1 MASPLNHNHLYYFWL
16 ASKHRNLTK
25 AAKELG
31 LAQPTVSAQIRS
43 LEEQLHAALLTRRGR
58 NIELTEAG
66 QIVFRHADEMFKISS
81 EIPDALE
88 GRFTGQPRVL
98 QVGTSDFVPKP
109 IVLKTLEPLLK
120 EDPDVRLICR
130 EWKIDELFAELALFH
145 LDMVIADR
153 PHPDTSK
160 VRAISHPIS
169 HTPMAFYAV
178 PKLARQLRKGFPG
191 SLHGAPMYLPVRST
205 TLRQSL
211 DHWFD
216 SHKIEPVILAEFEDR
231 ELLKTFG
238 GGGLAAFPAAAMIES
253 QVRNQF
259 GADRIGWI
267 RGVRETYYA
276 ISVHRRALHPV
287 LQRLFARVAKNPQ
300 LKDEHN
306 HLERESDN

>member
-1 MASPLNHNHLYYFWL
+1 
-16 ASKHRNLTK
+16 
-25 AAKELG
+25 
-31 LAQPTVSAQIRS
+31 
-43 LEEQLHAALLTRRGR
+43 
-58 NIELTEAG
+58 
-66 QIVFRHADEMFKISS
+66 
-81 EIPDALE
+81 
-88 GRFTGQPRVL
+88 
-98 QVGTSDFVPKP
+98 
-109 IVLKTLEPLLK
+109 
-120 EDPDVRLICR
+120 
-130 EWKIDELFAELALFH
+130 
-145 LDMVIADR
+145 
-153 PHPDTSK
+153 
-160 VRAISHPIS
+160 
-169 HTPMAFYAV
+169 
-178 PKLARQLRKGFPG
+178 
-191 SLHGAPMYLPVRST
+191 MYLPVRST